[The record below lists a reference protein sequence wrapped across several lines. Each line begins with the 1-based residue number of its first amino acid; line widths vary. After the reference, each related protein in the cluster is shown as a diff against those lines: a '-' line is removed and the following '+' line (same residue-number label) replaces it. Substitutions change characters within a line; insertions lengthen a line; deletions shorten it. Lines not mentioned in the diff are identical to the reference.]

1 MKMSAPEPPTPP
13 PPVADPERERLDAQ
27 AKQDSI
33 TALQDRLQGDTSSLM
48 ARYGAQFTMGGGGAS
63 GGAGG
68 SVATAAAS
76 TPAMPS
82 AADVMKGFEGNPFAK
97 FLPGALTQM
106 GFK

>member
-33 TALQDRLQGDTSSLM
+33 TALQDRLQGDSSSLM
-48 ARYGAQFTMGGGGAS
+48 ARYGAMFTMGGGGAS

-68 SVATAAAS
+68 SVATAA
-76 TPAMPS
+76 S
-82 AADVMKGFEGNPFAK
+82 AAPLD
-97 FLPGALTQM
+97 PGAFGAMTPFVS
-106 GFK
+106 GFLKNNPAFLGK